1 MPARIAT
8 ACALA
13 AAAAIAVLG
22 VTAVPALA
30 LVAAA
35 AASTVPFA
43 ARARRARAD
52 RRSMHDALP
61 VLLDRLASGMHAGQ
75 SLQAAFIDAAVS
87 ADGPL
92 AAAVRACASDIRAT
106 SDLRESLRQ
115 CALRLDDEV
124 ADRAL
129 LAIRAVADIP
139 GSASSAVLRAAA
151 AQVRK
156 ERAAQA
162 EVDARRSWV
171 SASAGVAV
179 CAPWITVAALALR
192 GESLRAYAS
201 ASGSVVILVAAMLC
215 GAGYASMRLIG
226 RAARPPRVVRR

>member
-1 MPARIAT
+1 MPARIAA

-13 AAAAIAVLG
+13 IAAAVVVLAL
-22 VTAVPALA
+22 TAVPALA

-35 AASTVPFA
+35 AASIAPFA
-43 ARARRARAD
+43 ARVRKVRAD
-52 RRSMHDALP
+52 RQAMRDGLP

-75 SLQAAFIDAAVS
+75 SLHAALIDAAVA

-92 AAAVRACASDIRAT
+92 GPTLRACASDIRAT
-106 SDLRESLRQ
+106 SDVQGSLRQ

-139 GSASSAVLRAAA
+139 GSASPAVLRAAA
-151 AQVRK
+151 AQVRN
-156 ERAAQA
+156 ELAAQA
-162 EVDARRSWV
+162 EVQARRSWV

-201 ASGSVVILVAAMLC
+201 SSGSVVILVAAMLC
-215 GAGYASMRLIG
+215 AAGYLCMLLIG
-226 RAARPPRVVRR
+226 RPSRSPQVVRR